1 MTELDDVRLVAWT
14 GYRRQLAWQDT
25 EGDGFRIALGPSIEA
40 RGLSARLIRLPPGPG
55 GTGAYLDSA
64 ADRIWLQVRGDLEL
78 GIGAV
83 NLALTARDLAYLP
96 AGEPLRLTSI
106 GEVEAVGLE
115 ITIEPAGGDPEP
127 ARPAAFAHRWADYS
141 PKVRWD
147 LPLASQWGFARG
159 SFPPISIPGAWAHLM
174 RHLPGQSAPVHSIPT
189 DLIFIGLEEIAEFEI
204 LGETY
209 NLGPYDLMVVPADTP
224 YKYSNYGFAEAIF
237 LDVGLTAAPGHRS
250 RYFIDGAGKEGNDDR
265 EPDA

>member
-1 MTELDDVRLVAWT
+1 MTEFDDVRLVAWT

-25 EGDGFRIALGPSIEA
+25 ESDGFRIALGPSIQA

-64 ADRIWLQVRGDLEL
+64 SDRIWLQVRGDLEL

-83 NLALTARDLAYLP
+83 DLALAARDLAYLP

-106 GEVEAVGLE
+106 GEAEAVGLE
-115 ITIEPAGGDPEP
+115 ITIEPTGGEPEV
-127 ARPAAFAHRWADYS
+127 AAPAAFAHRWADYA
-141 PKVRWD
+141 PRVRWD
-147 LPLASQWGFARG
+147 LPLARQWGFARG

-250 RYFIDGAGKEGNDDR
+250 RYFIDKEGNDDR